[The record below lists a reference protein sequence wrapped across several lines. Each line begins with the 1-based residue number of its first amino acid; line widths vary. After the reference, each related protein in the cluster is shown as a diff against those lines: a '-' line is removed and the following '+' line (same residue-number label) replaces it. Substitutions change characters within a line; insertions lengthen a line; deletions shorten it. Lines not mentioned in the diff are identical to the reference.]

1 MSFPSPVVGIEG
13 RGVTVDL
20 YVPVPSFHRFRIREH
35 FNTLSPMN
43 KKYRVVFLG
52 LIEREEDFT
61 SRMSRLGV
69 SSEAVQQIIQRAPIV
84 LKRNMTLGD
93 AREYADAIQYAGGR
107 VNIQEHGFF
116 EKPDRINRLFDIKPL
131 ENFTMCPR
139 CGYKQL
145 KEKAC
150 VKCGFLLPP
159 FP

>member
-1 MSFPSPVVGIEG
+1 M
-13 RGVTVDL
+13 TVDL
-20 YVPVPSFHRFRIREH
+20 YVPVHSFHRFRVREH
-35 FNTLSPMN
+35 FNTLSPKN

-52 LIEREEDFT
+52 LIDREADFT
-61 SRMSRLGV
+61 LRMSGLGV
-69 SSEAVQQIIQRAPIV
+69 SPEAVEQIIQRAPIV
-84 LKRNMTLGD
+84 LKRNMTLGG

-150 VKCGFLLPP
+150 VKCGFL
-159 FP
+159 FGEEEAGQEA